1 MSESFFYDNT
11 IESELAKSGVYAS
24 VTKGNSMRPLFKTNR
39 DMIILKTP
47 DGELKKYDVALYRT
61 RSGKY
66 VLHRVVGVRGDIY
79 LVRGDNTFVLERVP
93 KDSVL
98 AVLAEFN
105 RNGKKYTVNSSSY
118 KLYSRVWN
126 FIYPVRYLFHF
137 ARSFAYRVY
146 RKLFKKGA

>member
-79 LVRGDNTFVLERVP
+79 LVRGDNTFVL
-93 KDSVL
+93 
-98 AVLAEFN
+98 AEFN

-126 FIYPVRYLFHF
+126 FIYPARYLFHF